1 MPTRRPR
8 RHEDELPELPPLDG
22 DVHDTPPE
30 AEVEIDDVDAPASLD
45 DAAADDLDV
54 GPDLDDLPP
63 EEELR
68 DEDGALPDVGEDD
81 EDLVV
86 PGPGSWVGDDGNDP
100 HDGDFIDTV
109 DDLPPDDRGEE
120 GPEGDRDVHDLD
132 ALPPLDDDPT
142 GDDPFHDLDAHEPAA
157 LDDSSPPAFRLPLSA
172 PAPVRALRGSA
183 PSLGVALSMAL
194 GVALGRD
201 RLFVVGDAVTSVRLD
216 GLDDTDVVLRPLR
229 APDADELFTAAVERE
244 DGTLMLGS
252 LAGNLYRRAHDRDPW
267 RKAGVL
273 DARSP
278 GAVELWSD
286 GTRAWARTAHG
297 TLHRAEGGGAFEGPV
312 LRDVTA
318 FAVDA
323 HGGALAAVSARGRS
337 GLRASGDGGRT
348 WANVALPEGAR
359 VELLARSG
367 DVFMVA
373 SGEPSRAGFVSVTA
387 GKAWSRWDILTG
399 ATALALG
406 ETDDGIARAFFTAQ
420 HPHEPRAVLVTAG
433 VGADGEARAPRRLTD
448 LDGILGAA
456 REDDADEALD
466 ENDDD
471 GGAETSNDHTS
482 ADRVSRLLL
491 LDRAG
496 RRIALLTARGALHQ
510 VVQEDD

>member
-1 MPTRRPR
+1 MSTRHPR

-30 AEVEIDDVDAPASLD
+30 AEVEIDDVDVPASLD

-68 DEDGALPDVGEDD
+68 DEDEPLPDVGEDE
-81 EDLVV
+81 EDLVI
-86 PGPGSWVGDDGNDP
+86 PGPGSWVGDDANEP
-100 HDGDFIDTV
+100 HDGDLIDTV

-132 ALPPLDDDPT
+132 VLPPLDDDPT

-157 LDDSSPPAFRLPLSA
+157 LDDTSPPAFRLSLSA
-172 PAPVRALRGSA
+172 PASVRALRGSA

-194 GVALGRD
+194 GMALGRD

-216 GLDDTDVVLRPLR
+216 ALDEADVVLRPLR
-229 APDADELFTAAVERE
+229 APDADELFTTAVERE

-267 RKAGVL
+267 RKAGAL
-273 DARSP
+273 DPRGA
-278 GAVELWSD
+278 GAVELCAD
-286 GTRAWARTAHG
+286 GTRAWARTANG
-297 TLHRAEGGGAFEGPV
+297 TLSRAEGGGAFEGPV

-359 VELLARSG
+359 VDLLARSG
-367 DVFMVA
+367 DVFVLA
-373 SGEPSRAGFVSVTA
+373 SDDPSRAGFVSVTA
-387 GKAWSRWDILTG
+387 GRTWSRWEILTG

-406 ETDDGIARAFFTAQ
+406 ETDDGIARVFFVAQ
-420 HPHEPRAVLVTAG
+420 HPHERRAVLVTAG
-433 VGADGEARAPRRLTD
+433 VGADGEARAPRRLAD
-448 LDGILGAA
+448 LDGVLGAA
-456 REDDADEALD
+456 REDDTDESADEADD
-466 ENDDD
+466 E
-471 GGAETSNDHTS
+471 GAEAATDRASG
-482 ADRVSRLLL
+482 DRVSRLLL

-496 RRIALLTARGALHQ
+496 RRVALLTARGALYQ